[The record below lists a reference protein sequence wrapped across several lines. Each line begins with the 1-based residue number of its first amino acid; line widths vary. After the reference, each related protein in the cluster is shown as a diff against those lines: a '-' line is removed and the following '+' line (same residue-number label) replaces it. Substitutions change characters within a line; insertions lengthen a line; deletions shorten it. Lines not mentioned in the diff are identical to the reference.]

1 MPFLVN
7 RYVPEDI
14 YIYPCNSWR
23 ELIYN
28 SRTPGGYIRNR
39 RILPCLS
46 SVGFPLS
53 FSDCVGNVATEN
65 DDVGGMNRRNV
76 RTRGE

>member
-1 MPFLVN
+1 MLFLVN
-7 RYVPEDI
+7 RYVPED
-14 YIYPCNSWR
+14 YYVYHRNSWS

-28 SRTPGGYIRNR
+28 SRTPGGNSCYR
-39 RILPCLS
+39 RILPRFK
-46 SVGFPLS
+46 SVGFPWS